1 MTIYNVS
8 GWRFSKGSSMCSCKH
23 RIINMPND
31 TLESYTSSE
40 EHKLKNGISFMRRR
54 PKFLVFSG
62 VFLIFIVVF
71 GLQPMRNQSALIES
85 ENRLLCLFVPTR

>member
-23 RIINMPND
+23 RIINMNND

-40 EHKLKNGISFMRRR
+40 DHKLKTGIIFMRRR
-54 PKFLVFSG
+54 RTFSVFSG
-62 VFLIFIVVF
+62 GFLIFIVVF
-71 GLQPMRNQSALIES
+71 GLQPAYITFWGNSKIID
-85 ENRLLCLFVPTR
+85 F

>member
-8 GWRFSKGSSMCSCKH
+8 GWCFPNGNSMCSCKN
-23 RIINMPND
+23 RIINMTND

-40 EHKLKNGISFMRRR
+40 EHKLKNGIIFMRRR
-54 PKFLVFSG
+54 PKFSVFSG

-71 GLQPMRNQSALIES
+71 GLQPAYITFWGNSKIID
-85 ENRLLCLFVPTR
+85 F